1 VYTFDLEDKGGG
13 MCVCVCVCV
22 CVMISQR
29 VKLNKLEA
37 KGQETEDKVLRPQ
50 VGLGNLLLFCLT
62 SPRI

>member
-1 VYTFDLEDKGGG
+1 
-13 MCVCVCVCV
+13 
-22 CVMISQR
+22 MISQR